1 MLLLAQIRRIFF
13 ERIWL
18 FTNDRL
24 VMLALRSQQFSKNI
38 LAGLLTLAS
47 ALVLGGSVA
56 GCSKTTEPTDVYQSY
71 IHIRPAWSPDGSTIA
86 FTGLVRDTLGIYL
99 VDTTGANLR
108 LLRPGDGIGVT
119 WSPDSRWI
127 AFSSNDS
134 LIAMTVTGDSVRP
147 LTAGGS
153 IRPSW
158 SPDGFRIA
166 FVKQTTGL
174 SLLNVGSGAVVSL
187 NRSRG
192 DFPSWNPLTLELVY
206 LEADPYASSQGIL
219 YEFKAL
225 DIPADTARVLWTSLS
240 QYTLGFSSISPKGTE
255 LLVTLAGQGA
265 YYSLHSA
272 DVLLKTSK
280 RLTDDGGD
288 YGAWSPDGGRIV
300 YTRTQEG
307 DGALWI
313 MYADGSGK
321 RRLTSP

>member
-1 MLLLAQIRRIFF
+1 MLSQQIQPFLRDIAAG
-13 ERIWL
+13 
-18 FTNDRL
+18 
-24 VMLALRSQQFSKNI
+24 VLALAGALI
-38 LAGLLTLAS
+38 LVS
-47 ALVLGGSVA
+47 SVS
-56 GCSKTTEPTDVYQSY
+56 GCTESTEPDDFYQSY
-71 IHIRPAWSPDGSTIA
+71 VHIRPAWSPDGSTIA
-86 FTGLVRDTLGIYL
+86 FTGVVGDTLGIYL

-127 AFSSNDS
+127 AFHSNDS
-134 LIAMTVTGDSVRP
+134 LIAIKASGDSTRS

-166 FVKQTTGL
+166 FVQQTNGL
-174 SLLNVGSGAVVSL
+174 SLLNVASGAVISL
-187 NRSRG
+187 NRPRG

-206 LEADPYASSQGIL
+206 MESDPYASTQGIL
-219 YEFKAL
+219 FEFKAL
-225 DIPADTARVLWTSLS
+225 DIPADTSRTLYTSLS

-255 LLVTLAGQGA
+255 LLVSLAAQNS
-265 YYSLHSA
+265 YYSLHTA

-288 YGAWSPDGGRIV
+288 YGAWSPEGSRIV
-300 YTRTQEG
+300 YTRTQQG

>member
-1 MLLLAQIRRIFF
+1 MLPQRLQP
-13 ERIWL
+13 L
-18 FTNDRL
+18 F
-24 VMLALRSQQFSKNI
+24 SHPF
-38 LAGLLTLAS
+38 AGLLALAS
-47 ALVLGGSVA
+47 AFVLGAMAA
-56 GCSKTTEPTDVYQSY
+56 GCSESTEPEMPVQSY
-71 IHIRPAWSPDGSTIA
+71 VHIRPAWSPDGSTIA

-108 LLRPGDGIGVT
+108 LLRAGDGVGVT

-127 AFSSNDS
+127 AFASNDS
-134 LIAMTVTGDSVRP
+134 LIAMTVTGDSVRN
-147 LTAGGS
+147 LTTALGN

-166 FVKQTTGL
+166 CINKTSGL
-174 SLLNVGSGAVVSL
+174 SLLYVTSGALVSL
-187 NRSRG
+187 NRPQA

-206 LEADPYASSQGIL
+206 LEADYYASSQGVL

-225 DIPADTARVLWTSLS
+225 DIAADTARTLYSSLTTNS
-240 QYTLGFSSISPKGTE
+240 LGFLSISPKGTE
-255 LLVTLAGQGA
+255 VLVTVAGQGT
-265 YYSLHSA
+265 YYSLYAA

-288 YGAWSPDGGRIV
+288 YGAWSPDGSRIV

-313 MYADGSGK
+313 MNADGSGK